1 MTDRGS
7 FLPRSGGR
15 KFFDH
20 PAARIAG
27 AWLLLIGMFL
37 AIWFWLQPSPA
48 SSMAASNYAGYA
60 AVAEPS
66 LVSRMYPYL
75 PGLAVFVIFFSWRM
89 GRTRGFNAANGAGLK
104 SLAEGDYALAANQFQ
119 IVANRYRWPA
129 AHRTIAL
136 LNLGVS
142 RQYEGRVAEALESF
156 AEAERSSAQIPV
168 IRAAVAVQLA
178 LANALR
184 GSLET
189 AHRWRSEAEARV
201 NTASDPG
208 TVGGLLAFATAVIDV
223 REGRYDAFVRWLDER
238 WQRLEG
244 SLTAR
249 TTRPLR
255 VLRAFALAQS
265 GGVREAGTVQKAFDA
280 LKPLRAGE
288 FALLE
293 AEWPE
298 MRAFIQSH
306 AG

>member
-1 MTDRGS
+1 MSERGS
-7 FLPRSGGR
+7 FLPRSRGR

-20 PAARIAG
+20 PVVRIAG
-27 AWLLLIGMFL
+27 KWILLIAMFL
-37 AIWFWLQPSPA
+37 AIWFWLQPSPEG
-48 SSMAASNYAGYA
+48 STAASTYAGYA
-60 AVAEPS
+60 VVAEPS
-66 LVSRMYPYL
+66 LAARVYPYL
-75 PGLAVFVIFFSWRM
+75 PGLAVFVIFFSWQMARM
-89 GRTRGFNAANGAGLK
+89 RGFNAANGTGLK
-104 SLAEGDYALAANQFQ
+104 SLAEGDYAQAANQFQ
-119 IVANRYRWPA
+119 IVVNRYRWPA

-136 LNLGVS
+136 LNLGVA
-142 RQYEGRVAEALESF
+142 RQYEGRLAEALENF
-156 AEAERSSAQIPV
+156 AEAERSSAQIQG
-168 IRAAVAVQLA
+168 IKAAVAVQLA

-189 AHRWRSEAEARV
+189 AHKWRSEAEALV
-201 NTASDPG
+201 STASDPG

-223 REGRYDAFVRWLDER
+223 REGRYDAFVHWLDER

-255 VLRAFALAQS
+255 VLGAFSVPQY
-265 GGVREAGTVQKAFDA
+265 GGVREAGSVQKAFDG
-280 LKPLRAGE
+280 LKPLRGGE

-306 AG
+306 EG